1 MKELQLFIG
10 GKRRSAEGSRKFAK
24 LDPYTGEK
32 LCDVP
37 AASANDAI
45 AAADAAAAAFPGWAA
60 TKPADR
66 RAILTKAADL
76 VAARAQTLSGM
87 VATEIGSPK
96 PWGDFNCRLAAGMLR
111 EAAAL
116 AYSSIGETIPSD
128 VPGSLSM
135 AVRQPVGVI
144 LAIAPWNAPVILA
157 VRSIAVP
164 LVCGNTVVLKASE
177 MAPQAQYLLGEIFEE
192 AGLPPGVLNIV
203 SCARE
208 DAATVTEALIAHA
221 CVRRVNFTGS
231 SHVGRVIAEV
241 AGRHLKPALLE
252 LGGKAPF
259 IVLPDADLEE
269 AAHAASFGAFMNQG
283 QICMSTDRI
292 IVDRSVAKV
301 FVEKLAARASKLRV
315 GNPSL
320 PDTQIGALISQD
332 AVRRMSDMVADAV
345 SKGAVVNAGGN
356 ADGAIFSPTVVT
368 GVTPKM
374 RIYQEEIFG
383 PIAAVVE
390 VDTEEEAV
398 RIANDT
404 RYGLSA
410 AVFGRDTARALR
422 VAQQI
427 ETGMCHIN
435 GPTVHDEPQVPFGG
449 VKDSGWGRFGGRA
462 GINEFT
468 ELRWMTIQTEPRH
481 YPI

>member
-1 MKELQLFIG
+1 MKKLNLLIG
-10 GKRRSAEGSRKFAK
+10 AKWIAAEGDRCFDK
-24 LDPYTGEK
+24 LDPFSGKK
-32 LCDVP
+32 LCEVP
-37 AASANDAI
+37 AASPNDAR
-45 AAADAAAAAFPGWAA
+45 AAVDAAAAAFPVWAA
-60 TKPADR
+60 AKPAQR
-66 RAILTKAADL
+66 RAVLAKAADL
-76 VAARAQTLSGM
+76 LAARATTLSGM

-96 PWGDFNCRLAAGMLR
+96 PWGDFNCMLAAGMLR

-116 AYSSIGETIPSD
+116 AYSAIGETIPSD
-128 VPGSLSM
+128 VPGCLSM

-177 MAPQAQYLLGEIFEE
+177 TAPQAQYLLGEIFEE

-208 DAATVTEALIAHA
+208 DAAAVTETLIAHPS
-221 CVRRVNFTGS
+221 VRRINFTGS
-231 SHVGRVIAEV
+231 SHVGRAIAEV

-259 IVLPDADLEE
+259 VVLPDADLDE
-269 AAHAASFGAFMNQG
+269 AASAASFGAFMNQG

-292 IVDRSVAKV
+292 IVDRSVAKP
-301 FVEKLAARASKLRV
+301 FVDKLAARARALRV
-315 GNPSL
+315 GDPNL
-320 PDTQIGALISQD
+320 PDTQIGALISRD
-332 AVRRMSDMVADAV
+332 AVQRMSDMVADAV
-345 SKGAVVNAGGN
+345 AKGAVVSAGGE
-356 ADGAIFSPTVVT
+356 ADGAAFKPTVVT
-368 GVTPKM
+368 GVTPEM

-390 VDTEEEAV
+390 ADDEEHAI

-404 RYGLSA
+404 EYGLSA
-410 AVFGRDTARALR
+410 AVFGRDTAHALR
-422 VAQQI
+422 VAQRI

-435 GPTVHDEPQVPFGG
+435 SATVHDEPQVPFGG

-468 ELRWMTIQTEPRH
+468 ELRWLTIQTEPRH